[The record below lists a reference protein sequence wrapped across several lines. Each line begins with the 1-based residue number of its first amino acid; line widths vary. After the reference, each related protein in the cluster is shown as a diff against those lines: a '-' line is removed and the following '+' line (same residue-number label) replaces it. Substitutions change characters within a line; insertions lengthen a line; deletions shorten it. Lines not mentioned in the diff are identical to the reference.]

1 MSTRIANGPDCLHRP
16 DEGLTVQLEGGD
28 QFPRLTAMGLDD
40 TEVAIPDVFEGSW
53 GIVLMYRGHW

>member
-1 MSTRIANGPDCLHRP
+1 
-16 DEGLTVQLEGGD
+16 VQLESGD

-40 TEVAIPDVFEGSW
+40 TEVAIPEVFEGSW